1 MHISTLPKQILLKD
15 ATFTA
20 AALLLTAST
29 FAIAG
34 SDMTFAAAS
43 QFLDTSL
50 TGSLGKTF
58 ALGSLAVGLGVGIVK
73 QSVMAVAIGV
83 GMALV
88 SSLGPGILTGMF
100 SAAI

>member
-1 MHISTLPKQILLKD
+1 MQNVMQKKSISKFDTRFVLISVL
-15 ATFTA
+15 
-20 AALLLTAST
+20 ALSAMA
-29 FAIAG
+29 AIAG
-34 SDMTFAAAS
+34 ADNT
-43 QFLDTSL
+43 FLDSTTFLENAL

-88 SSLGPGILTGMF
+88 SSIGPGILTGMF
-100 SAAI
+100 SAVI

>member
-1 MHISTLPKQILLKD
+1 MHALKIPKSISLTD
-15 ATFTA
+15 ATMA
-20 AALLLTAST
+20 AAVVLSLVSLGAVAGADNTFDAAST
-29 FAIAG
+29 F
-34 SDMTFAAAS
+34 
-43 QFLDTSL
+43 LNTSL

-88 SSLGPGILTGMF
+88 SSIGPGILTGMF
-100 SAAI
+100 TAVI